1 MHAQLNYA
9 PIVAI
14 NRLAHRVAALFRLG
28 LVLVMASVPLS
39 AQAADPIRVVALGDS
54 LTAGYGLSAQDALP
68 AKLQKALAA
77 RGIEVAIENAGVSG
91 DTATGGLARLD
102 WSVPDGTQAVLL
114 ALGANDMLR
123 GTDPEQMKAALDE
136 ILARLRARGIK
147 VMLLG
152 MLAAPNL
159 GPDYRRQYD
168 AVFADLARKHD
179 VPLVPFLLEDVAGVQ
194 ALNQPDGLHPNPKGV
209 DVMVARLVGPVETF
223 LRSLGS

>member
-1 MHAQLNYA
+1 M
-9 PIVAI
+9 
-14 NRLAHRVAALFRLG
+14 
-28 LVLVMASVPLS
+28 
-39 AQAADPIRVVALGDS
+39 
-54 LTAGYGLSAQDALP
+54 
-68 AKLQKALAA
+68 
-77 RGIEVAIENAGVSG
+77 
-91 DTATGGLARLD
+91 
-102 WSVPDGTQAVLL
+102 PDGTQAVLL

-223 LRSLGS
+223 LRSLGPRAPLRRSPGSTRPEEGIEVEPLGHHGELARRRSRPVRLGPVPVELDAILVGIAQVERLADAVVARAVERACRRRTSRFRASARAARVG